1 MHFNT
6 VIALIRF
13 PSVCK
18 QIPVVEAPY
27 PMYSCSIYVF
37 FVTGRKTM
45 DPRTFLAV
53 LPKLSAQICLGY
65 LSLFCF
71 SYCIIRYL

>member
-37 FVTGRKTM
+37 FCDWEENYGSKDIFSCFTQTKCTNLFGVFIIILL
-45 DPRTFLAV
+45 FL
-53 LPKLSAQICLGY
+53 LY
-65 LSLFCF
+65 N
-71 SYCIIRYL
+71 